1 MNTDAGMV
9 NAFVAGKTELDTA
22 TTEMIRRRSELLG
35 PAYRLFYERPL
46 HLVRG
51 EGVWLYDPQ
60 GEAYLDAY
68 NNVTS
73 IGHCRPEVVEAI
85 ADQAATLATNTRY
98 IHQSILDYAERLLA
112 TMPDEIGHM
121 MFTCTGSDAND
132 LAVRIAQSYTGGTGI
147 VVTETAYHGITQSV
161 SEFSP
166 SLGENVDLGPHV
178 RTVPAPDSYRMG
190 AGMAEEFGDAVAA
203 AFTDLKR
210 HGIKP
215 ALFICDGIFASD
227 GVFDGPA
234 GFLKHAVAAAK
245 AAGALYIADE
255 VQSGFGRTGD
265 AMWGFQRHDVTPDL
279 VTMGKPMGNGYP
291 VAGVA
296 VRPDVIEEFGRKARY
311 FNTFGGNAV
320 AVRAAAAVLDVIQKE
335 DLVENAR
342 KVGNYLRER
351 MRGLQAQ
358 YPQIGDVRGAGLFI
372 GVDTVANPETKTPD
386 AALAT
391 AIVNGLRD
399 EKVLISGC
407 AKAANVLKIRPPL
420 VFTQDNADY
429 FLAVLQRVL
438 ERTLT

>member
-372 GVDTVANPETKTPD
+372 GVDMVANPETKTPD

>member
-51 EGVWLYDPQ
+51 EGVWLYDPE

-166 SLGENVDLGPHV
+166 SLGENVDLGSHV

-190 AGMAEEFGDAVAA
+190 ARVAEEFGDAVAA
-203 AFTDLKR
+203 AFADLKR

-265 AMWGFQRHDVTPDL
+265 AMWGFQRHEVRPDI
-279 VTMGKPMGNGYP
+279 VTMGKPMGNGFP

-320 AVRAAAAVLDVIQKE
+320 AVRAAAAVLDVIQQE

-342 KVGNYLRER
+342 KVGNYMRES
-351 MRGLQAQ
+351 MRGLQTEFSE
-358 YPQIGDVRGAGLFI
+358 IGDVRGAGLFI
-372 GVDTVANPETKTPD
+372 GVEMVTDPETKTPD

-391 AIVNGLRD
+391 AIVNGLRE

-420 VFTQDNADY
+420 VFTRDNADH
-429 FLAVLQRVL
+429 FLAALERVL
-438 ERTLT
+438 KRTLK